1 MASALNS
8 RFVFSSNHD
17 PIELNLPI
25 WKLQKDRPDE
35 YAEII
40 NQLQLNTSDYQKLL
54 AAQEVHSMVKSD
66 SKIDASSFMGNCC
79 SAHVSFG
86 WLLQICLN
94 HLPFNSDVVSL
105 LRDLQ
110 VGLLRPNKT
119 DLTCFETCGT
129 GPPILRDR

>member
-1 MASALNS
+1 MAAALKS
-8 RFVFSSNHD
+8 GFVFSSNHD

-25 WKLQKDRPDE
+25 WKLQKDRAEE
-35 YAEII
+35 YTEIV
-40 NQLQLNTSDYQKLL
+40 NQLHQNTSDFQKLI

-66 SKIDASSFMGNCC
+66 SKIDASTLMANCC

-86 WLLQICLN
+86 WLLQMCLN

-110 VGLLRPNKT
+110 V
-119 DLTCFETCGT
+119 C
-129 GPPILRDR
+129 